1 MAQRVKTFESYS
13 VNDIDNQVNDF
24 IKDKNVSNIS
34 TNVYLDNHDKLVYQC
49 TILYSCKALFNF

>member
-1 MAQRVKTFESYS
+1 MAQRVKIFESYS

-34 TNVYLDNHDKLVYQC
+34 TNVYLDNHDRLVYQC
-49 TILYSCKALFNF
+49 IILYSCKTLFNF

>member
-1 MAQRVKTFESYS
+1 MAQKVKTFKGCSTS
-13 VNDIDNQVNDF
+13 DIDNQVNDF

-49 TILYSCKALFNF
+49 TILYSCKTLFNF